1 MTIAL
6 RHHPGYGALPGFVY
20 LFAIWAAAWWGGYVP
35 GILICTATFLMV
47 PSLRAGRITA
57 PGAPTIPFITLVVT
71 CVLISRLAAGRF
83 KTERTLRADNELL
96 EGKVRERTLELEL
109 ANTALQHQLAELE
122 TLYGELVFGLGFL
135 DTSLRY
141 IRVNEKL
148 AAIHGKPVH
157 AHFGQGLRA
166 ITPATL
172 ADVVEPLYKH
182 VLDTGEPLLDHE
194 VAGGSAGEGE
204 ESYWSVACAP
214 VRTASRDV
222 IGIQVIL
229 QDVTERKRAE
239 RALFQANEKLRQA
252 NGDLEQF
259 AYSASHDLQEPLR
272 MVSIYSQMLQ
282 KKFSGQLGALGEQY
296 IQYTVDGSNRMGQL
310 VADLLAYTRASTWD
324 FESMGTVDPNDCV
337 DRAVA
342 NLRIAIEQANATITR
357 GPLPQVEM
365 HAFQLD
371 QVFQNLISNAVKY
384 HGAEPPR
391 VAINAERGNGEW
403 RFSVIDNGIGIDS
416 QYKEQIFGVFKR
428 LHTASEF
435 SGTGIGLAICQ
446 RIIERRGGRL
456 WVESEPGKGSTF
468 FFTLPDAWEH

>member
-1 MTIAL
+1 
-6 RHHPGYGALPGFVY
+6 
-20 LFAIWAAAWWGGYVP
+20 
-35 GILICTATFLMV
+35 
-47 PSLRAGRITA
+47 
-57 PGAPTIPFITLVVT
+57 
-71 CVLISRLAAGRF
+71 
-83 KTERTLRADNELL
+83 
-96 EGKVRERTLELEL
+96 
-109 ANTALQHQLAELE
+109 
-122 TLYGELVFGLGFL
+122 
-135 DTSLRY
+135 
-141 IRVNEKL
+141 
-148 AAIHGKPVH
+148 
-157 AHFGQGLRA
+157 
-166 ITPATL
+166 
-172 ADVVEPLYKH
+172 
-182 VLDTGEPLLDHE
+182 
-194 VAGGSAGEGE
+194 
-204 ESYWSVACAP
+204 
-214 VRTASRDV
+214 
-222 IGIQVIL
+222 
-229 QDVTERKRAE
+229 
-239 RALFQANEKLRQA
+239 
-252 NGDLEQF
+252 
-259 AYSASHDLQEPLR
+259 
-272 MVSIYSQMLQ
+272 MLQ
-282 KKFSGQLGALGEQY
+282 KKFSGQIGALGEQY